1 MYWLANL
8 TAICPTAPRPTIQ
21 TLSFLLNLCLSLSF
35 SEWIIL
41 NAVIPA
47 ENNGA
52 AFSNGILFGS
62 GNTLSTG
69 TWICE
74 LNPPNPYK

>member
-1 MYWLANL
+1 MANL

-21 TLSFLLNLCLSLSF
+21 TLNFLLNLCLRFSC

-52 AFSNGILFGS
+52 AFYNGILLGS
-62 GNTLSTG
+62 GKTLSTG
-69 TWICE
+69 TWIWE
-74 LNPPNPYK
+74 LNPPNPLK